1 MSFYSLMNK
10 YKVDS
15 TDSEYTH
22 VSMFPYGGC
31 YKIPNEN
38 IEEFYNQYNLQIRAG
53 GKYGILERPKDIG
66 PMIVDID
73 IVRPSEKKQSLYT
86 KERVMT
92 YATAFQKY
100 LASHTDIVDNTKLEC
115 YVLEKKPYLDGKGNC
130 KNGFH
135 LHFPFVW
142 MVREHRSLI
151 TKLVKEQNIEQDYET
166 LDDSAVRNNWFL
178 YRSRKTDTQG
188 SYILRYS
195 INADGSTNPK
205 RAGDGCVRKF
215 SIRNNPTG
223 STNKVLDVF
232 IEKSPVVK
240 RREQKPRTSLDDSLI
255 SRCMESLDSSRADD
269 YHEWIRIGCILF
281 TIDKEN
287 GLQRWND
294 FSKQSHK
301 YDEDYLTKTW
311 SYFKDYN
318 YTLGSLIY
326 LAREDD
332 KKFSIKK
339 TYTKRE
345 LLKMCRDKE
354 LKSFTSKSVSEL
366 CNLLCLPPQE
376 GNGKKLAS
384 RTVRLI
390 NVETDE
396 SQTFKSIYSAAKF
409 VGRNP
414 GSISSKKNTGK
425 IIKSVFDNTKYTVEI
440 KV

>member
-73 IVRPSEKKQSLYT
+73 IVKPSEKKQSLYT

-100 LASHTDIVDNTKLEC
+100 LASHTDIIDNTKLEC
-115 YVLEKKPYLDGKGNC
+115 YVLEN
-130 KNGFH
+130 
-135 LHFPFVW
+135 V
-142 MVREHRSLI
+142 E
-151 TKLVKEQNIEQDYET
+151 
-166 LDDSAVRNNWFL
+166 
-178 YRSRKTDTQG
+178 
-188 SYILRYS
+188 
-195 INADGSTNPK
+195 
-205 RAGDGCVRKF
+205 
-215 SIRNNPTG
+215 
-223 STNKVLDVF
+223 
-232 IEKSPVVK
+232 
-240 RREQKPRTSLDDSLI
+240 
-255 SRCMESLDSSRADD
+255 
-269 YHEWIRIGCILF
+269 CILY

-287 GLQRWND
+287 GLQRWDD

-311 SYFKDYN
+311 SRFKDYN

-332 KKFSIKK
+332 KKFSIKR

-376 GNGKKLAS
+376 GNMKKLLKK
-384 RTVRLI
+384 TVKLI

-425 IIKSVFDNTKYTVEI
+425 IIKSVFDNAKYTVEI

>member
-1 MSFYSLMNK
+1 
-10 YKVDS
+10 
-15 TDSEYTH
+15 
-22 VSMFPYGGC
+22 
-31 YKIPNEN
+31 
-38 IEEFYNQYNLQIRAG
+38 
-53 GKYGILERPKDIG
+53 
-66 PMIVDID
+66 
-73 IVRPSEKKQSLYT
+73 
-86 KERVMT
+86 
-92 YATAFQKY
+92 
-100 LASHTDIVDNTKLEC
+100 
-115 YVLEKKPYLDGKGNC
+115 
-130 KNGFH
+130 
-135 LHFPFVW
+135 
-142 MVREHRSLI
+142 
-151 TKLVKEQNIEQDYET
+151 
-166 LDDSAVRNNWFL
+166 
-178 YRSRKTDTQG
+178 
-188 SYILRYS
+188 
-195 INADGSTNPK
+195 
-205 RAGDGCVRKF
+205 
-215 SIRNNPTG
+215 
-223 STNKVLDVF
+223 
-232 IEKSPVVK
+232 
-240 RREQKPRTSLDDSLI
+240 
-255 SRCMESLDSSRADD
+255 MESLDSSRADD